1 MKLQTLIHILIG
13 MVGIALL
20 PRAQAVVPAPDG
32 GYPGGNT
39 AEGTSALLSRTTGI
53 YNTAVGYLSLLSDTE
68 GQLNTAIGAGTLL
81 SNTADK
87 NTATGAAALLSNTTA
102 GFNTANGAFA
112 LFSNTTGDANTAV
125 GAQALSGNTTGS
137 QNTAVGAVA
146 LGSNTTGRNN
156 IAIGFEAGSAVSIA
170 DNVICIGAGV
180 IGDNVDDSCFIGNI
194 ATSTSPNGI
203 AVLINSSGK
212 LGTTTSS
219 ARFKDEI
226 QPMDKASEALF
237 ALKPVAFRYKK
248 DIDPAGT
255 PQLGLVAEDVD
266 KVNPDLIVRDKEG
279 KPYSVRY
286 DQVNAMLLNE
296 FLKEHRKVEQQR
308 KAFEAALAQQQKQ
321 IEALTAGLQKV
332 SAQLE
337 AGGAAP
343 QTVVENH

>member
-1 MKLQTLIHILIG
+1 MGL
-13 MVGIALL
+13 
-20 PRAQAVVPAPDG
+20 AV
-32 GYPGGNT
+32 
-39 AEGTSALLSRTTGI
+39 
-53 YNTAVGYLSLLSDTE
+53 SLL
-68 GQLNTAIGAGTLL
+68 GRPWQHH
-81 SNTADK
+81 
-87 NTATGAAALLSNTTA
+87 
-102 GFNTANGAFA
+102 
-112 LFSNTTGDANTAV
+112 
-125 GAQALSGNTTGS
+125 
-137 QNTAVGAVA
+137 
-146 LGSNTTGRNN
+146 GRNN

-226 QPMDKASEALF
+226 KPMDKASEALF

-266 KVNPDLIVRDKEG
+266 KVNPDLVVRDKEG

-296 FLKEHRKVEQQR
+296 FLKEHGDYRDARKLEQAR
-308 KAFEAALAQQQKQ
+308 KRLSRDSKSKLKRLLRAYRK
-321 IEALTAGLQKV
+321 
-332 SAQLE
+332 SAHSL
-337 AGGAAP
+337 
-343 QTVVENH
+343 N

>member
-1 MKLQTLIHILIG
+1 MKTRISPILITFAL
-13 MVGIALL
+13 VGFALL
-20 PRAQAVVPAPDG
+20 K
-32 GYPGGNT
+32 NT
-39 AEGTSALLSRTTGI
+39 GKRSVRRRMAAIPVWQHSRRNQRTFSRTTGI
-53 YNTAVGYLSLLSDTE
+53 YNTAIGYLSLLSDTE

-81 SNTADK
+81 SNTADN

-112 LFSNTTGDANTAV
+112 LFSNATGDANTAV

-156 IAIGFEAGSAVSIA
+156 IAIGFESGSAVSIA

-203 AVLINSSGK
+203 AVLINSSGR

-226 QPMDKASEALF
+226 QPMD
-237 ALKPVAFRYKK
+237 
-248 DIDPAGT
+248 
-255 PQLGLVAEDVD
+255 
-266 KVNPDLIVRDKEG
+266 
-279 KPYSVRY
+279 
-286 DQVNAMLLNE
+286 
-296 FLKEHRKVEQQR
+296 
-308 KAFEAALAQQQKQ
+308 
-321 IEALTAGLQKV
+321 
-332 SAQLE
+332 
-337 AGGAAP
+337 
-343 QTVVENH
+343 

>member
-1 MKLQTLIHILIG
+1 MG

-20 PRAQAVVPAPDG
+20 PGAQAVVPPPDG
-32 GYPGGNT
+32 GYSGGNT

-53 YNTAVGYLSLLSDTE
+53 YNTAAGYFSLLSDTE

-81 SNTADK
+81 GNTADK
-87 NTATGAAALLSNTTA
+87 NTATGAAALLSNTTG

-112 LFSNTTGDANTAV
+112 LFSNTTGDANTVV
-125 GAQALSGNTTGS
+125 GTQALASNTTGS
-137 QNTAVGAVA
+137 QNTVVGTLA
-146 LGSNTTGRNN
+146 LVSNTTGRNN
-156 IAIGFEAGSAVSIA
+156 IAVGFEAGGAVSIA

-180 IGDNVDDSCFIGNI
+180 IGDNINDSCFIGNI

-219 ARFKDEI
+219 ARFKDGI

-237 ALKPVAFRYKK
+237 ALRPVAFRYKK

-255 PQLGLVAEDVD
+255 PPLGLVAEDVD
-266 KVNPDLIVRDKEG
+266 KVNPNLIVRDKEG
-279 KPYSVRY
+279 KSYSVRY

-296 FLKEHRKVEQQR
+296 FLKEHKAFVEQQR
-308 KAFEAALAQQQKQ
+308 KLEQQGATIARQQKQ
-321 IEALTAGLQKV
+321 IEALAAGLQRV

-337 AGGAAP
+337 LRKPAP
-343 QTVVENH
+343 QTVLNSQ